1 MRIIEDET
9 GKFFIEDGIVHCI
22 FPKNNAIVDLEWM
35 KKGIRNRIGISEGQS
50 RPVLVFAHGV
60 KYWSLEAKKYSMTE
74 KEAKLFISSLAMV
87 VDSLA
92 LRISVNWA
100 ITFFPSGI
108 PMKAF
113 SDKNKAL
120 AWLKTQK

>member
-1 MRIIEDET
+1 MRVIEDET

-22 FPKNNAIVDLEWM
+22 FPKDMLVDLEGV
-35 KKGIRNRIGISEGQS
+35 KKGIRNRIEISEGQS
-50 RPVLVFAHGV
+50 RPVLLFAHGV
-60 KYWSLEAKKYSMTE
+60 KYWTRDAKKYSMTE
-74 KEAKLFISSLAMV
+74 KEAKLFMSSCAIV